1 MASKEVRGAYLQDMH
16 IFNGHPEMLMR
27 QELTE
32 EIARGD
38 LVTIIM
44 RPIRGKASVFKLNNI
59 SQYHCLEGV
68 FYQLFRYH

>member
-1 MASKEVRGAYLQDMH
+1 MRGAYLQDMQ

-27 QELTE
+27 QQLTE

-38 LVTIIM
+38 LVTII
-44 RPIRGKASVFKLNNI
+44 IRHNYKGQGSLSIII

-68 FYQLFRYH
+68 IYQLFRYH